1 MTDLDGI
8 DLELLSLLIEDARRP
23 YSDLAEHV
31 GLSPPAVS
39 DRISRLQEAGVVRRF
54 TVDLDRTTL
63 ENGTPVLVTLGVD
76 SGRVGEVRD
85 ALVALEAVE
94 HVFQTAAGDLVVHA
108 NAPDRDV
115 RTWLSASVD
124 SEVELVD
131 VEEVAL
137 LADVEWTPSIG
148 GAEFSLT
155 CVECE
160 NSVGPGGVSRRID
173 GDRKH
178 FCCPSC
184 ERLYV
189 DRYESL
195 AEAADP

>member
-1 MTDLDGI
+1 MADLDDT

-23 YSDLAEHV
+23 YSDLAERV

-39 DRISRLQEAGVVRRF
+39 DRISRLKEAGVVRRF
-54 TVDLDRTTL
+54 TVDLDRSTL
-63 ENGTPVLVTLGVD
+63 ESGVPVLVTLETDPGQ
-76 SGRVGEVRD
+76 VGEVCD
-85 ALVALEAVE
+85 ALVSLEAVE
-94 HVFQTAAGDLVVHA
+94 HVFRTAGGDLVVHA
-108 NAPDRDV
+108 NAPDADV
-115 RTWLSASVD
+115 RTWLSASLDV
-124 SEVELVD
+124 SVRVTAVE
-131 VEEVAL
+131 L

-155 CVECE
+155 CVECD
-160 NSVGPGGVSRRID
+160 NSVGADGVSRRID

-184 ERLYV
+184 ERLYL

-195 AEAADP
+195 AEGVDS

>member
-1 MTDLDGI
+1 MTDLDDV

-39 DRISRLQEAGVVRRF
+39 DRISRLREAGVVRRF
-54 TVDLDRTTL
+54 TVDLDRSTL
-63 ENGTPVLVTLGVD
+63 ENGTPVLVTLAVD
-76 SGRVGEVRD
+76 SGRVGEIRD

-94 HVFQTAAGDLVVHA
+94 HVFQTADGDLVVHA

-115 RTWLSASVD
+115 RTWLSASLGT
-124 SEVELVD
+124 EVD

-137 LADVEWTPSIG
+137 LADVEWTPSVG

-160 NSVGPGGVSRRID
+160 NPVGPGGVSRRVD

-178 FCCPSC
+178 FCCSSC

-195 AEAADP
+195 AQGVDS